1 MALDTVTPAPVPTAQ
16 PTRRASDASRGE
28 AQDFNLPDTESRSES
43 ATTSDAN
50 APQQTS
56 EQTPEGGALD
66 ASTAQDALPLAEES
80 APAAPGG
87 SLDSD
92 TLRALTNPEDAITRS
107 GSVPTAET
115 APGAQNPTPAEPAA
129 SADPDANPV
138 PTTAQP
144 SRQDGQAAQT
154 ASPDAA
160 RDAANVAQAQSAP
173 KASPQ
178 TEVGNTQTAPDTRP
192 IPQAQAASQTP
203 APSEDGIA
211 PALTPEQTSVTAR
224 ADKPV
229 LDDKGAPVNKRSDA
243 TVQPDLEQAARQTAQ
258 NADTASARADTA
270 NAPTAPAPAA
280 KQRPDTASRATDPGA
295 PQSQTATTASTTT
308 SAGASAATEAES
320 AASQTSPA
328 APTQDGEAVSLAAS
342 RQSTPAQTPG
352 EQARA
357 RQARSADAAPAQETA
372 ASSTAP
378 QRPETATQSTPANTA
393 AMARPGELPPALA
406 VLQADPLLPLGL
418 DAVAD
423 APVEPGFDAALD
435 GDLELS
441 LNRQDLRA
449 DALRPGAAQS
459 QTAARFAPH
468 TTQHLAAQIT
478 RKFADGGRVFDIRL
492 DPPELGRV
500 EVRLELGPDNRVSA
514 VLSAERADTLAELQR
529 SARDLEKAL
538 AEAGLDLSEDG
549 LSFSLSED
557 ASNPFE
563 DPTDAQ
569 GESGAGRQFVLE
581 TDLPVTDTPPEALYG
596 FAVSQR
602 AGLNLIA

>member
-1 MALDTVTPAPVPTAQ
+1 MALDTVTSAPVPTAQ

-28 AQDFNLPDTESRSES
+28 GQDFNLPDTESRSES
-43 ATTSDAN
+43 ATTSDTN

-66 ASTAQDALPLAEES
+66 VATAQDAVPLAEES

-92 TLRALTNPEDAITRS
+92 TLRALTSPEDAITRS

-115 APGAQNPTPAEPAA
+115 VPGGQNPAPAEPAA
-129 SADPDANPV
+129 SVDPDANPA
-138 PTTAQP
+138 TTSAQP
-144 SRQDGQAAQT
+144 SRPDGQAAQT

-160 RDAANVAQAQSAP
+160 QDPANVAQGQSVP

-178 TEVGNTQTAPDTRP
+178 TEVGNTQTAPDTRQ

-229 LDDKGAPVNKRSDA
+229 LDDKGAPVNKRGDA
-243 TVQPDLEQAARQTAQ
+243 TAPPDLEQAARQTAQ
-258 NADTASARADTA
+258 NADTASTRADTA

-280 KQRPDTASRATDPGA
+280 KQTPDTASRATDPGA
-295 PQSQTATTASTTT
+295 PQSQTTTTASTTAST
-308 SAGASAATEAES
+308 GASAATES
-320 AASQTSPA
+320 AASQAPPA

-342 RQSTPAQTPG
+342 RQSPPAQTPG

-357 RQARSADAAPAQETA
+357 RQARSADAAPAQETV
-372 ASSTAP
+372 ASGTAP
-378 QRPETATQSTPANTA
+378 QRPETATQSTPANTP

-514 VLSAERADTLAELQR
+514 VLSAERADTLADLQR

-596 FAVSQR
+596 FAISQR